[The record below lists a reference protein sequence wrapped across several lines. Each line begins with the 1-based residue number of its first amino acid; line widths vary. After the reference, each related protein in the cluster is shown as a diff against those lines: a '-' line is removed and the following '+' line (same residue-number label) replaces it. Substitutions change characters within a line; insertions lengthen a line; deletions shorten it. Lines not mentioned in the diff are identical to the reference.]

1 MSVTMINIKEATRG
15 IADTSEEL
23 STSIQEVSSNT
34 MVIEQLTTQL
44 HKKAEKREIDSNEI
58 MERALGVKEKAE
70 QSS

>member
-1 MSVTMINIKEATRG
+1 
-15 IADTSEEL
+15 
-23 STSIQEVSSNT
+23 